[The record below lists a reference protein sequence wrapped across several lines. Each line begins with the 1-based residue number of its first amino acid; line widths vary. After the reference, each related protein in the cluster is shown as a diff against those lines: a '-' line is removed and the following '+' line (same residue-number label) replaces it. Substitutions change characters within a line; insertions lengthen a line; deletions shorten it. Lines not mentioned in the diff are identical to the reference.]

1 MQPRRVMLLNHEA
14 PPLRRRNCA
23 IAARFGGFAEIAV
36 RLVAGKTTTRH
47 RAPGRSFM
55 QLAFCSATNLINLS
69 SYSVDILLGHE
80 SGQSFHMARS
90 DQHRACQQ
98 GWKSAVFLRTSS
110 ASEQCGFFRESS
122 LSNQTK
128 SFSKT
133 YLSKNY

>member
-23 IAARFGGFAEIAV
+23 IAARFGGFAEIAL

-55 QLAFCSATNLINLS
+55 RLTFCSATNLINLS

-80 SGQSFHMARS
+80 SGQSFHRAV
-90 DQHRACQQ
+90 DDGDHRAVVIA
-98 GWKSAVFLRTSS
+98 GNDLHRSLIFDFLRLELLLHVT
-110 ASEQCGFFRESS
+110 
-122 LSNQTK
+122 
-128 SFSKT
+128 
-133 YLSKNY
+133 